1 MTEVAFNEERH
12 EYHVE
17 GVRWP
22 SVTQILD
29 PLLELDGIPRAALEA
44 AARFGSHV
52 HMATDLFDKGQLDEE
67 ALDPHLQRYLLGW
80 KKFLKES
87 GAEVLESELRVAH
100 PRLKYAGTLDKIV
113 RWRSSAHVLDVKTSA
128 EVPWTVGMQTAGY
141 RDALHNYDTFL
152 EVGERLSTVRLCVHL
167 KPDGVYRLI
176 KLSDSR
182 DLNNFI
188 SCLNVHNLRMNR
200 GR

>member
-1 MTEVAFNEERH
+1 VAEIAFNEERH
-12 EYHVE
+12 EYHVD

-29 PLLELDGIPRAALEA
+29 PLLELDGIPRDALEA

-52 HMATDLFDKGQLDEE
+52 HMATDLYDKRQLDEE
-67 ALDPHLQRYLLGW
+67 ALDPHLLPYLLGW
-80 KKFLKES
+80 KKFLWQ
-87 GAEVLESELRVAH
+87 AEVEVIESELRVAH
-100 PRLKYAGTLDKIV
+100 SSLKYAGTLDKIV
-113 RWRSSAHVLDVKTSA
+113 RWRGSAHVLDVKTSA
-128 EVPWTVGMQTAGY
+128 EVPWTVGMQTAAY
-141 RDALHNYDTFL
+141 RHALDRYDTFL